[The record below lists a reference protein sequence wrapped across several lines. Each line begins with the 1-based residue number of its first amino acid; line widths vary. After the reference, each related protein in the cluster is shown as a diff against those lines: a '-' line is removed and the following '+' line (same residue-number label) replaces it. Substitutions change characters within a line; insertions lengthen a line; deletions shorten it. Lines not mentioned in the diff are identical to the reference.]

1 MTMMMVPVDLD
12 IVVLVL
18 LVGYHRNYVQEFLH
32 LLHVRHYMY
41 MYVML

>member
-18 LVGYHRNYVQEFLH
+18 LVGYHRNCVQEFLH
-32 LLHVRHYMY
+32 LLRHY

>member
-12 IVVLVL
+12 IGITVLVL

-32 LLHVRHYMY
+32 LVRHYIY
-41 MYVML
+41 M